1 MRNEWHCIATAE
13 PGGELLFAR
22 LHLRRPAQVD

>member
-1 MRNEWHCIATAE
+1 MRHPQQIIDSAI
-13 PGGELLFAR
+13 PGGELLGAR